1 MSDAKIMGG
10 RGGEGSQEKPKRKD
24 TEVAELRELVTKRE
38 VRGTGA
44 YGELGNKEG
53 EQSEAGPYR

>member
-1 MSDAKIMGG
+1 MGG
-10 RGGEGSQEKPKRKD
+10 WGGEGSREKPKRKD

-38 VRGTGA
+38 VQGTGA

>member
-1 MSDAKIMGG
+1 MGG
-10 RGGEGSQEKPKRKD
+10 RGGEGSREKPKRKD